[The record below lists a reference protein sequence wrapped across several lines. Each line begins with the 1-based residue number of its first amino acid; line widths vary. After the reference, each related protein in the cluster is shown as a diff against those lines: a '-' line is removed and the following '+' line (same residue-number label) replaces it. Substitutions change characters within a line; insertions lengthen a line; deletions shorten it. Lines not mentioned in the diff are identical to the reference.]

1 MMVSVPTFI
10 RFYFSHFYLTK
21 FILFISV
28 AFSALFHGGFSSTTS
43 DNSEKTVSNTF
54 GNRVDFFLITA
65 LKVIN
70 SCAALKFY
78 RQQQEVLRLNS
89 KHVLVDDIA
98 IDEMEKSIVFE
109 KNQLSSYTIWK
120 NVSCNR
126 DEFHFKNFND
136 VKLKLFFGF
145 SFVKFAGTK
154 I

>member
-28 AFSALFHGGFSSTTS
+28 VFSALFHSGFASTTS
-43 DNSEKTVSNTF
+43 DDSENVVSNIF
-54 GNRVDFFLITA
+54 GNRVDFFLIAT

-78 RQQQEVLRLNS
+78 QQQEVLRLNS
-89 KHVLVDDIA
+89 KQVLVDDIA

-109 KNQLSSYTIWK
+109 KNQLSNYTIRK
-120 NVSCNR
+120 NVICKR
-126 DEFHFKNFND
+126 DESYFKNFND

-145 SFVKFAGTK
+145 SFVKFAGIK